1 MGEFLG
7 LPSGHRI
14 IPSVR
19 DGYCY
24 RCGRVRSP
32 DDVALGMANVGIDRC
47 KRHVSG
53 ADRLRD
59 YEAFQLAREV

>member
-1 MGEFLG
+1 MGDVLG
-7 LPSGHRI
+7 LLGKHRTV
-14 IPSVR
+14 SWVR
-19 DGYCY
+19 NRVCH
-24 RCGRVRSP
+24 CCSRVRSP
-32 DDVALGMANVGIDRC
+32 DDVVLGMANVGIDRC